1 LFPFQESTF
10 YREQDVFPKPVNTG
24 RKIEFSG
31 EQMVGTILQKINH
44 GKAFRRLFPRWMT
57 VSWPSGDSGNNAEG
71 ESWR

>member
-1 LFPFQESTF
+1 
-10 YREQDVFPKPVNTG
+10 VNTG

-31 EQMVGTILQKINH
+31 EQMVGTILQKINQ
-44 GKAFRRLFPRWMT
+44 GKEFWRLFPRRMT